1 VLLTG
6 AVCGDDELDD
16 LTRRLRQRDKWER
29 KAAIEGLARLGT
41 PPAWELV
48 IEALADE
55 RGEVADTAQWVLA
68 ELQDPKLL
76 KRLVGREGLR
86 SKDPWIRERVTE
98 LFGRME
104 LFEDVRSLIGQLD
117 DREPGVRRAAYL
129 ALEARVSTM
138 EQGGRERVAK
148 AARRRRRSER
158 DPALRARALALQVA
172 CTGDLELLL
181 EAARDREPA
190 HRAMAAHLLRRFPD
204 EGARRDTVVLLLDQ
218 ALEDEHRSVR
228 FQAVESAARLAS
240 RESVRLLVERLGHE
254 EHPRLEH
261 RIVQVLQVLSGQKH
275 RRDPRPWRD
284 WLARLDEGWRGRF
297 VPASTTRRAAGQGRS
312 AVATALPV
320 LSERIS
326 FLIDL
331 SGSIWLE
338 RDDGKTRK
346 ERVDEKLREAL
357 GRLHEDARFNV
368 VPFTSMPIPWKERLM
383 KANRR
388 NVTGA
393 LRFFDE
399 LRVSG
404 SGNIFD
410 AVQLAL
416 RDPELDTLVL
426 LTDGAPTGGRRHR
439 LELIL
444 PWLLRQN
451 ESRGVHFDVVLV
463 GASRRLEGLWRR
475 LTDGSAGELV
485 TLDLQ

>member
-1 VLLTG
+1 
-6 AVCGDDELDD
+6 
-16 LTRRLRQRDKWER
+16 
-29 KAAIEGLARLGT
+29 
-41 PPAWELV
+41 
-48 IEALADE
+48 
-55 RGEVADTAQWVLA
+55 
-68 ELQDPKLL
+68 
-76 KRLVGREGLR
+76 
-86 SKDPWIRERVTE
+86 
-98 LFGRME
+98 
-104 LFEDVRSLIGQLD
+104 
-117 DREPGVRRAAYL
+117 
-129 ALEARVSTM
+129 
-138 EQGGRERVAK
+138 
-148 AARRRRRSER
+148 
-158 DPALRARALALQVA
+158 
-172 CTGDLELLL
+172 
-181 EAARDREPA
+181 
-190 HRAMAAHLLRRFPD
+190 MAAHLLRCFGD
-204 EGARRDTVVLLLDQ
+204 ERERRDALVLLLDQ

-240 RESVRLLVERLGHE
+240 RESVRLLVERLGQE
-254 EHPRLEH
+254 EHSRLEH
-261 RIVQVLQVLSGQKH
+261 RIVRILQALSGQEH

-284 WLARLDEGWRGRF
+284 WLARLDEGWRGRLMPGGT
-297 VPASTTRRAAGQGRS
+297 VRPASARERS

-320 LSERIS
+320 LSDHLT

-331 SGSIWLE
+331 SGSIWRE
-338 RDDGKTRK
+338 RADGKSRK

-368 VPFTSMPIPWKERLM
+368 VPFTSTPIPWKERLM
-383 KANRR
+383 KASRR
-388 NVTGA
+388 NVSGA

-416 RDPELDTLVL
+416 CDPELDTLVL

-463 GASRRLEGLWRR
+463 GASHRLEGLWRR

>member
-1 VLLTG
+1 MRAQATQQHHFI
-6 AVCGDDELDD
+6 AMYAD
-16 LTRRLRQRDKWER
+16 L
-29 KAAIEGLARLGT
+29 
-41 PPAWELV
+41 PP
-48 IEALADE
+48 
-55 RGEVADTAQWVLA
+55 
-68 ELQDPKLL
+68 
-76 KRLVGREGLR
+76 
-86 SKDPWIRERVTE
+86 
-98 LFGRME
+98 
-104 LFEDVRSLIGQLD
+104 
-117 DREPGVRRAAYL
+117 
-129 ALEARVSTM
+129 
-138 EQGGRERVAK
+138 
-148 AARRRRRSER
+148 
-158 DPALRARALALQVA
+158 
-172 CTGDLELLL
+172 
-181 EAARDREPA
+181 
-190 HRAMAAHLLRRFPD
+190 
-204 EGARRDTVVLLLDQ
+204 
-218 ALEDEHRSVR
+218 
-228 FQAVESAARLAS
+228 RLAS

-312 AVATALPV
+312 AVATVLPV